1 MLAVLERSID
11 PPSPQ
16 WHLSRCVCLLVLCHP
31 TDGLLAEPTM
41 DLYNVLLHHNTQTGS
56 DPTELLE
63 SSGYAAPAPHYV
75 TEFGMEYP
83 LSSHIN
89 NNT

>member
-1 MLAVLERSID
+1 MRKPSKGEDFEMEPEDILLEDERIQRPIPKKLRQSKGGEEA
-11 PPSPQ
+11 PAS
-16 WHLSRCVCLLVLCHP
+16 
-31 TDGLLAEPTM
+31 
-41 DLYNVLLHHNTQTGS
+41 GS

-75 TEFGMEYP
+75 TEFGMDYP